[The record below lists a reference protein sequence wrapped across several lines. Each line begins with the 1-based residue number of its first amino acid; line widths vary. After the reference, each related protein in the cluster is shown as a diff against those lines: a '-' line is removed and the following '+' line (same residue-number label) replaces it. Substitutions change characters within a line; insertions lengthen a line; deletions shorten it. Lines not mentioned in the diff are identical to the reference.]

1 MSNSLKIGAILL
13 VILLLAVGPWTMV
26 WALNTLFPV
35 LNIPYTF
42 STWLA
47 VIILHGLFKANVSTK
62 K

>member
-1 MSNSLKIGAILL
+1 M
-13 VILLLAVGPWTMV
+13 ILLLAVGPWTVV

-47 VIILHGLFKANVSTK
+47 VIILHGLFKADVSTK